1 MQLLDQQERTGYWVI
16 ETDSA
21 NVYSWLAT
29 SAVKQ
34 WRLQSLFNS
43 IAVLGKK
50 LKTVQFTHA
59 PTEENVVKV

>member
-43 IAVLGKK
+43 IAVRVGE
-50 LKTVQFTHA
+50 KTEDSSIHSRTDGR
-59 PTEENVVKV
+59 ERR